1 MDYFL
6 LDSKTGELRTAKPL
20 DKEALPD
27 ATGLINLTVRARE
40 LIDGA
45 LGNDPLTFST
55 TQASVTIRDV
65 NDSPPTF
72 NQKEYYVHLMEN
84 TAVGTPLPL
93 HISVNDPD
101 VGQNSKFSLRL
112 DDVSG
117 VFDIEP
123 KLVTGSSQVSI
134 RVANGTLDY
143 ENPNHRKFIVLIIAE
158 ETETS
163 PKLSSTAT
171 LTVSIADAND
181 NRPSFE
187 HEAYSATISET
198 ATAGQLI
205 TTITAKDMDSGS
217 FGDQGIRY
225 LLSGTGSELFD
236 VDAITGAITVAKCP
250 KTNGQSKTT
259 TNTENRRK
267 RFIQIDDDYNMDSN
281 ANESNYGKP
290 TAPYSIGSSGGGGG
304 VSDGDDDSGGG
315 DSQGDGMEVGVVGEV
330 GDAGDEI
337 QNGKYLTY
345 TVDHHEINRSSDE
358 HNFLSNVD
366 NNGGGNAA
374 GIGNDDDVDNN
385 DSTTSI
391 PHNSQTINND
401 VIAEPGKAPCLD
413 YETRPAYF
421 LSYRVSLFQFLL

>member
-45 LGNDPLTFST
+45 FGNDPLTFAT

-93 HISVNDPD
+93 DISVNDPD

-112 DDVSG
+112 EDVSG

-187 HEAYSATISET
+187 QEAYSATISET

-205 TTITAKDMDSGS
+205 TTITAKDMDSGT

-250 KTNGQSKTT
+250 KTNGQSMTT
-259 TNTENRRK
+259 MAYAEMRRK
-267 RFIQIDDDYNMDSN
+267 RFVQNDDDYNMDSN
-281 ANESNYGKP
+281 GNESNYGKP
-290 TAPYSIGSSGGGGG
+290 TAPYSIGGVSDSMENINGGG
-304 VSDGDDDSGGG
+304 VSGNESD
-315 DSQGDGMEVGVVGEV
+315 GDGMEVGVVGEV
-330 GDAGDEI
+330 GDEI

-358 HNFLSNVD
+358 HNFLSNVE
-366 NNGGGNAA
+366 NGSKGDK
-374 GIGNDDDVDNN
+374 DDGDA
-385 DSTTSI
+385 TTSN
-391 PHNSQTINND
+391 PHGFKIIDSN
-401 VIAEPGKAPCLD
+401 VGEPGKAPCLD

-421 LSYRVSLFQFLL
+421 LSYRVSLFYL